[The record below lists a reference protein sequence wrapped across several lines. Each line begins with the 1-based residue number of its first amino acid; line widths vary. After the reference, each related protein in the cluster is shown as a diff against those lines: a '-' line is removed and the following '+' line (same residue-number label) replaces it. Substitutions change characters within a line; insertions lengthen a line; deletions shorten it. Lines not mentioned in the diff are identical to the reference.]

1 MRFALAACNSWRR
14 CRLIVCFWLYHLFTC
29 TWVSESAQD
38 QYSVLNAKDVGQCLL
53 IHHKITQPVMSN
65 VVMPLPVQFK
75 ISSDHDVYSHAMHKW
90 NTKKP
95 EVFESDVG
103 IIRRNAILA
112 HTHKKTPNY
121 ERLLKWTHYLFD
133 PNSLLNSITEK
144 HKESCPIWSP
154 ENYLFAIYISRK
166 LWLHYL
172 NPRSPIQPTK
182 PMCSLWE
189 IGCQFVLLDQCAPCA
204 RSVVSSSC

>member
-1 MRFALAACNSWRR
+1 MPLFATAVLYDDSDSLHGLNQMQYPCSISFISCSDHGMRFALAACNSWRR

-38 QYSVLNAKDVGQCLL
+38 QYSVLNAKDVGQCLS
-53 IHHKITQPVMSN
+53 IHHKISEPVMSN

-112 HTHKKTPNY
+112 HTHKK
-121 ERLLKWTHYLFD
+121 
-133 PNSLLNSITEK
+133 NS
-144 HKESCPIWSP
+144 
-154 ENYLFAIYISRK
+154 K
-166 LWLHYL
+166 LWTSAQMDTLFI
-172 NPRSPIQPTK
+172 RSK
-182 PMCSLWE
+182 
-189 IGCQFVLLDQCAPCA
+189 F
-204 RSVVSSSC
+204 SVEQYNREA